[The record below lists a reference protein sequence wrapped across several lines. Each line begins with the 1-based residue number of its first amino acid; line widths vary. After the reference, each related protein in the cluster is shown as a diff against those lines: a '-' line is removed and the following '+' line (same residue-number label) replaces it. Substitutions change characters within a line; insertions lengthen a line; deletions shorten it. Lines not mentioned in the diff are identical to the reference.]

1 MRKRE
6 TEKGGGE
13 ERKRV
18 RDERESER
26 RKGERE
32 KDERQ
37 VGDYGK
43 KIIRE
48 GIEIP
53 TDKKIDVDNDTKHG
67 S

>member
-1 MRKRE
+1 MKERDRE
-6 TEKGGGE
+6 GGGNS
-13 ERKRV
+13 
-18 RDERESER
+18 ESER

-53 TDKKIDVDNDTKHG
+53 TRR
-67 S
+67 